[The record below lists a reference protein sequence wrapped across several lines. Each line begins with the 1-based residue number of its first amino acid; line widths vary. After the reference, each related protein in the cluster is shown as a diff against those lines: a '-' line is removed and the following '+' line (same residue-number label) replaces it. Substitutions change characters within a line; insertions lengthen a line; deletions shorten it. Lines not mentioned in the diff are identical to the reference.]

1 MSRQASGGLPFRG
14 WPLKPRQKVK
24 GDGRHLKPKEKVT
37 GDERT
42 PSIRFRE
49 LAYMAHLTLEWLY
62 FISKVSKQLE
72 NVIDD

>member
-1 MSRQASGGLPFRG
+1 M
-14 WPLKPRQKVK
+14 LKHLDIT

-42 PSIRFRE
+42 PSIRFTE

>member
-1 MSRQASGGLPFRG
+1 MHTNFNYFQLIT
-14 WPLKPRQKVK
+14 

-42 PSIRFRE
+42 PSIRFTE
-49 LAYMAHLTLEWLY
+49 LAYMALLTLEWLY

>member
-1 MSRQASGGLPFRG
+1 MSSFIT
-14 WPLKPRQKVK
+14 

-42 PSIRFRE
+42 PSIRFTE
-49 LAYMAHLTLEWLY
+49 LAYMALLTLEWLY